1 MTLTEVR
8 VIRLVENAG
17 SLAGVLSTVAS
28 AGVVV
33 KDDHPKAKKCH
44 TWANQI
50 GPGEFRSIA
59 LVSWS
64 PRIREFTVGMY
75 QDATASEIKAA
86 ALFAF
91 GCARRGVVPQAG
103 LHCWYDNDRPSKPVL
118 FLELAYRITEA
129 GAGEEVEVSLPE
141 DLTVESFLALAGVNG

>member
-1 MTLTEVR
+1 MTLTEIRVVR
-8 VIRLVENAG
+8 LLDDVG
-17 SLAGVLSTVAS
+17 SLTEVLATVAS
-28 AGVVV
+28 AGITV

-44 TWANQI
+44 TWTNQI

-64 PRIREFTVGMY
+64 PQTQKFTVGMY
-75 QDATASEIKAA
+75 DGATASEIKAA

-91 GCARRGVVPQAG
+91 GTARRGIVPEDG
-103 LHCWYDNDRPSKPVL
+103 LGCWYASDRASGPVL
-118 FLELAYRITEA
+118 LLELAYRVVET

-141 DLTVESFLALAGVNG
+141 VLTVESFLALAGVTG